1 MWAPASRI
9 ATLLMRY
16 PRYAV
21 IPSNGRDCLWDC
33 LDAIGPQVDQV
44 LVVYTKGTV
53 GTGEMDRV
61 LRYGYTI
68 YEGSQD
74 PNISRWWNRG
84 LHAVTRDMGF
94 NGNARSPKFDVA
106 VLNDDAIVPEGWFDA
121 VSGTMRQMGCAA
133 ACSGGS
139 GMSVLHTQNAAPPLG
154 TRMQGFAFILA
165 GERGLRADEQFVW
178 YCGDDDLGRR
188 AAMEGGMVMVPGFHV
203 NHLYPNGQITDELA
217 GAIAGDMQRY
227 VDKWGGRPW

>member
-1 MWAPASRI
+1 
-9 ATLLMRY
+9 MRY

-21 IPSNGRDCLWDC
+21 IPSNGRECLKQC
-33 LDAIGPQVDQV
+33 VDAIGPQVDHV
-44 LVVYTKGTV
+44 IVVVGSRNNFPFGGPPIASLPPDTV
-53 GTGEMDRV
+53 YYWGGPETAM
-61 LRYGYTI
+61 
-68 YEGSQD
+68 
-74 PNISRWWNRG
+74 NISVWWNDG
-84 LHAVTRDMGF
+84 LEIAAGMARHRD
-94 NGNARSPKFDVA
+94 NAKYDVA
-106 VLNDDAIVPEGWFDA
+106 ILNDDVIVPEGWFDA

-133 ACSGGS
+133 ACSGGY
-139 GMSVLHTQNAAPPLG
+139 GMSVLHTQNSAPPLG

-165 GERGLRADEQFVW
+165 GERGLRADEQFIW